1 MQTPLLVWTLSFL
14 RPYRGRVMLL
24 SILSFVEIGLG
35 VLQPWPYAI
44 VIDHVLLHHPFRPSL
59 QPWVDRLTGGNPIT
73 FLVIVVVAGV
83 VLQIVNQ
90 FASMFHTQVQVDT
103 GQRMVYDL
111 RFKLFEHLQ
120 ALGLHHHIT
129 TNTGD
134 AVYRLETDAY
144 SIENLVM
151 SGLFPLASSFITL
164 GVMFAIL
171 ARLDFTIALLS
182 LTVVPFLYACLR
194 YYTTT
199 SGCTRCSPR
208 CGS

>member
-1 MQTPLLVWTLSFL
+1 M
-14 RPYRGRVMLL
+14 
-24 SILSFVEIGLG
+24 
-35 VLQPWPYAI
+35 QPWPLAI
-44 VIDHVLLHHPFRPSL
+44 VIDSVLQHHPLGAPLVALRPFAH
-59 QPWVDRLTGGNPIT
+59 WVATMAGHDRLRLLVLVVIGGV
-73 FLVIVVVAGV
+73 L
-83 VLQIVNQ
+83 LQIVNQ

-151 SGLFPLASSFITL
+151 SGMFPLASSFLTL
-164 GVMFAIL
+164 AVMFVIL
-171 ARLDFTIALLS
+171 ARLDLTVAFLS
-182 LTVVPFLYACLR
+182 LTVVPFLYVCLR

-199 SGCTRCSPR
+199 LLARTERV
-208 CGS
+208 